1 MLLTLKLFYFYFGD
15 IMNALSNTIPTDIF
29 LTEKGFANLKAML
42 ARKQAEYAEVRE
54 HRQVA
59 FELSGD
65 GWHDNPEFNRQQ
77 QMEANLNHLVKTLTD
92 RIAQAKPLTIMDG
105 NRPIEQVAIG
115 SVVNITR
122 YNLNTD
128 EELNETWEIVG
139 FDETDVNAWQIG
151 YNAPLAQAIYGLTV
165 GEISEELIL
174 GNQVWEIEINQLFS
188 YKP

>member
-1 MLLTLKLFYFYFGD
+1 MTA
-15 IMNALSNTIPTDIF
+15 NTANTIPTEIF
-29 LTEKGFANLKAML
+29 LTETGFANLKTTL

-92 RIAQAKPLTIMDG
+92 RLAQAKPITIIDG
-105 NRPIEQVAIG
+105 NRQIQQVAIG

-128 EELNETWEIVG
+128 EKLNETWEIVG
-139 FDETDVNAWQIG
+139 FDETDIKAAKIG
-151 YNAPLAQAIYGLTV
+151 YNAPLAKSIIGLQVGDVSDQLVLGTQA
-165 GEISEELIL
+165 
-174 GNQVWEIEINQLFS
+174 WEIEVTAIHS
-188 YKP
+188 GS

>member
-1 MLLTLKLFYFYFGD
+1 MMTLAETILMTQIGYENLLAK
-15 IMNALSNTIPTDIF
+15 I
-29 LTEKGFANLKAML
+29 TEKEK
-42 ARKQAEYAEVRE
+42 EYDQVRD

>member
-1 MLLTLKLFYFYFGD
+1 MMTLAETILMTQIGYENLLAR
-15 IMNALSNTIPTDIF
+15 I
-29 LTEKGFANLKAML
+29 TEKEK
-42 ARKQAEYAEVRE
+42 EYDQVRD

-151 YNAPLAQAIYGLTV
+151 YNAPLAKAIYGLTV